1 MVTGWKRDKRKQCL
15 WYKTKMLQNAFSL
28 LGMLT
33 MEQPCKLSSLMNQ
46 QATLTQQCCVI
57 SIYTSFKHLLRP
69 STAYNHPLTKKSA
82 TSKNNLGLGLYL
94 KTSLQT
100 KKKKKIYR
108 QRAFILNIRQT
119 MRHFL
124 GILLELSQSTA
135 AFNCTVYNA
144 AATCGRMWR
153 RTEQKGWQALVG

>member
-100 KKKKKIYR
+100 KKIKISIDKGHLYL
-108 QRAFILNIRQT
+108 ILDKLWDIFLEYFWSYLKVQLHLIAPYITQQPRVVECGDGQNRKDD
-119 MRHFL
+119 RH
-124 GILLELSQSTA
+124 
-135 AFNCTVYNA
+135 
-144 AATCGRMWR
+144 
-153 RTEQKGWQALVG
+153 